1 LPVYTQLDIS
11 DFIFNLPLEAFK
23 SMDWWGDGGRVR
35 AGLIPTQTGC
45 VNSVSIHG
53 VQVPPGP
60 NGERFNGA
68 LAFQLIKPDTPA
80 EALELNGPDVTY
92 GWRVKMD
99 FFKEYVL
106 AEYTTFWHHPNKEC
120 YHYPDWVPDPPEDF
134 DASTKVSEPAP
145 GSADPKDGIFGQ
157 PILSTTTTTGVDGS
171 VTTTTQYS
179 DGTDY
184 LKIVTDNED
193 GSQTIY
199 QRFRDGTEETVTI
212 YEGDGGEAKF
222 VDPNSD
228 PGSPLEALPYSLE
241 GRQSWRDMID

>member
-1 LPVYTQLDIS
+1 
-11 DFIFNLPLEAFK
+11 
-23 SMDWWGDGGRVR
+23 MD
-35 AGLIPTQTGC
+35 
-45 VNSVSIHG
+45 IHG
-53 VQVPPGP
+53 VQDTPGQ

-68 LAFQLIKPDTPA
+68 LAFQLIRPNTPA

-92 GWRVKMD
+92 GWRVKLAN
-99 FFKEYVL
+99 FKEYVL
-106 AEYTTFWHHPNKEC
+106 TEYTTFWHHPNKLC
-120 YHYPDWVPDPPEDF
+120 YDDEDRNEWIPDPAEDF
-134 DASTKVSEPAP
+134 EASTKTAEPAP

-157 PILSTTTTTGVDGS
+157 PIISNTVVIGVDGS
-171 VTTTTQYS
+171 VTTTTTYS

-199 QRFRDGTEETVTI
+199 QRFRDGTEETVTL
-212 YEGDGGEAKF
+212 YDSDGGEAKF

-241 GRQSWRDMID
+241 GRQSWRDLID